1 MPAHT
6 HTHTHTHTHEFSGQL
21 SEAVQ
26 VLSEYTGPLTP
37 RPHALK
43 QLLNELIKQGRPQEE
58 VGVVT
63 EVLRSLPYLTPA
75 GVTDILLWVYLENG
89 RMDEAREVVKVSGR
103 G

>member
-1 MPAHT
+1 MLYVHMYSLT
-6 HTHTHTHTHEFSGQL
+6 HTHSGQL

-26 VLSEYTGPLTP
+26 VLSGYTGSLTP

-43 QLLNELIKQGRPQEE
+43 ELLNELIKQGHPQEE

-75 GVTDILLWVYLENG
+75 GVSDVLLWVYLENE
-89 RMDEAREVVKVSGR
+89 RMDEAREVIQVSGR
-103 G
+103 GITG